1 MEAKRVTSLK
11 GWLFDV
17 YADRKDGLVVWFI
30 GEDGQRYC
38 FRQEFPIHFYVG
50 GDRSEL
56 RAMWRYLRKSH
67 PKVQLEKVKRK
78 DLFEGPI
85 DVLAIRVQSPSYQ
98 PRLFR
103 QLHDLFPGVDY
114 YDADLALPIRYH
126 CTFDVFPMAY
136 SQIRLTKTREIA
148 SIRSLDDRWTLEAQ
162 LPDLR
167 ILGIEPDSDPR
178 HSFPSKLSLVFGDQS
193 ENLSTKEPARLLSR
207 LSQLIDSYDPDF
219 IVTRFGDQWLF
230 PHLFSIAKE
239 LNLPFN
245 PNRDKSRQPIQNGAK
260 NYSSY
265 GRMVHQDKQTL
276 LRGRA
281 HIDPQN
287 SLSLTELDLAGTIEQ
302 ARVTGLTL
310 QKASRRSTGGG
321 FTAMQIR
328 EALQNDVLVPLNKKQ
343 RERYKSAAQ
352 LVKADNGGIIFQP
365 IIGLHRD
372 VAEIDFFSM
381 YPSLMSKWNIS
392 PETVGVQGKNVR
404 IAPGIEQPISQ
415 DERGIVSSIL
425 QPVLEKR
432 RIVKQRQR
440 VGGYDPAYTRYLE
453 STNSSLKGL
462 GWVSYGYQGFSGNR
476 IGSIEAHEAI
486 NAVSRELILR
496 SKEVAENWG
505 SQVLHMYVDSLFVTN
520 PKMVEGDDFMPMV
533 NEMSECAEIELEL
546 EGVFRWL
553 IFLPSKQDPKVP
565 VPNSFFGAFK
575 DGRTKI
581 RGIMARRDD
590 TPLFIK
596 DVQMSAIKILAR
608 VKKFDDLRSQ
618 IPKIVSFLKTQ
629 FEQMQSGEI
638 PVEGMSTSQRL
649 SKNLED
655 YKVASAAARAAQQLV
670 NHGKTLGA
678 GQRTRFLR
686 VIGDPDVIPLE
697 LFNQRPITLDYA
709 WYQKSFLRAAH
720 EVLQTFGVEKEALRH
735 WLLGTESY
743 FSPEDYLRR
752 GERELPLFE
761 TAKDDNTVSLFS
773 NRLQ

>member
-1 MEAKRVTSLK
+1 MEVEKATSLN

-17 YADRKDGLVVWFI
+17 YPDQKDGLVVWFI

-38 FRQEFPIHFYVG
+38 LRQDFPITFYVG
-50 GDRSEL
+50 GERSEL
-56 RAMWRYLRKSH
+56 RSMWRYLRKSH
-67 PKVQLEKVKRK
+67 PDIHLEKVSRK
-78 DLFEGPI
+78 DLFDGPI
-85 DVLAIRVQSPSYQ
+85 DVLAIRVKSPSYQ

-103 QLHDLFPGVDY
+103 KLHDLFPGLDY

-126 CTFDVFPMAY
+126 CAFDVFPMAY
-136 SQIRLTKTREIA
+136 SQIALTQRGEIS
-148 SIRSLDDRWTLEAQ
+148 SIHSLDDRWTLEPQ
-162 LPDLR
+162 IPELR
-167 ILGIEPDSDPR
+167 ILGIEADTDPR
-178 HSFPSKLSLVFGDQS
+178 HSFPSALSLVFGDQS
-193 ENLSTKEPARLLSR
+193 ERLSTKEPARLLSR
-207 LSQLIDSYDPDF
+207 LSHLIDSYDPDF

-239 LNLPFN
+239 LKIVFN
-245 PNRDKSRQPIQNGAK
+245 PNRDKSRLPIQNGAK

-352 LVKADNGGIIFQP
+352 LVKADNGGVIFQP

-381 YPSLMSKWNIS
+381 YPSIMSEWNIS
-392 PETVGVQGKNVR
+392 PETVGVRGKKNLM
-404 IAPGIEQPISQ
+404 APGIEQPISQ
-415 DERGIVSSIL
+415 DQRGIVSSIL

-432 RIVKQRQR
+432 RIVKERQR
-440 VGGYDPAYTRYLE
+440 KGGYDPAYTRYLE
-453 STNSSLKGL
+453 SANSSLKGL

-496 SKEVAENWG
+496 SKEVAEDWG

-520 PKMVEGDDFMPMV
+520 PKMAEGDDFMPMV
-533 NEMSECAEIELEL
+533 NEMSERAGIELEL

-565 VPNSFFGAFK
+565 VPNSYFGVFK
-575 DGRTKI
+575 KGEIKM

-596 DVQMSAIKILAR
+596 EVQMTAIKILAR
-608 VKKFDDLRSQ
+608 VKNFDNLRSQ
-618 IPKIVSFLKTQ
+618 IPKIVAFLKIQ
-629 FEQMQSGEI
+629 FEQMQNGEI
-638 PVEGMSTSQRL
+638 PVEEMSTSQRL

-655 YKVASAAARAAQQLV
+655 YKVASAAARAAMQLAA
-670 NHGKTLGA
+670 HGKTLGA
-678 GQRTRFLR
+678 GQRVRFLR
-686 VIGDPDVIPLE
+686 VVGDMDVIPLE
-697 LFNQRPITLDYA
+697 LFVQQPLPLDYA

-720 EVLQTFGVEKEALRH
+720 EVLQTFGVEKEMLNH
-735 WLLGTESY
+735 WLLGNESY
-743 FSPEDYLRR
+743 FSPEDYLLK
-752 GERELPLFE
+752 GEKELPLLEFGIE
-761 TAKDDNTVSLFS
+761 KHSFS
-773 NRLQ
+773 